1 MPVFK
6 SDLLGTMIDS
16 FIIGGP
22 DGPLLKNN
30 SDVLE
35 HRSAGDAD
43 YATARASNIIS
54 SGSSLND
61 IPVLLDLQGR
71 CPTIT
76 WSFAGSSPPSAGT
89 NSSEFGICHTTGG
102 AYTAGRIYYDTSSVL
117 LVIPTEVCRAIYTA
131 IPVTGD
137 VSLIDNGSYSSV
149 DGVTWELRGDGGS
162 STTGLIKII
171 EVPYAFGD
179 TGGKF
184 STTTIPSGARVL
196 MVRNIVETAF
206 NNTPTLAVIVDGT
219 SDESIMGIADS
230 DLTTTGEYHNEDT
243 HLITSSNTGVVK
255 VTVGGT
261 PSAGAGRVLISFV
274 TPLA

>member
-6 SDLLGTMIDS
+6 SDLLGTMIDY

-30 SDVLE
+30 SGTLE
-35 HRSAGDAD
+35 HRSAGDSD
-43 YATARASNIIS
+43 FATARALNIVS
-54 SGSSLND
+54 SGSGLND

-76 WSFAGSSPPSAGT
+76 WSFAGSSPPAAGT
-89 NSSEFGICHTTGG
+89 NTSEFGICHTTGG
-102 AYTAGRIYYDTSSVL
+102 AYTAGRVYYDNGSL
-117 LVIPTEVCRAIYTA
+117 LLAIPTEVCRALYTA
-131 IPVTGD
+131 IVVTGD
-137 VSLIDNGSYSSV
+137 ISLIDNGSYSSV
-149 DGVTWELRGDGGS
+149 DGVAWELRGDGGS
-162 STTGLIKII
+162 STTGLIKTI
-171 EVPYAFGD
+171 EVPYSYSD
-179 TGGKF
+179 TGGKS

-196 MVRNIVETAF
+196 MVRNIVETIF
-206 NNTPTLAVIVDGT
+206 NNTPTLTVIVDGT
-219 SDESIMGIADS
+219 SDESIMGISDS
-230 DLTTTGEYHNEDT
+230 DLTTVGEYHNEDT
-243 HLITSSNTGVVK
+243 HLITSSNTGVIK